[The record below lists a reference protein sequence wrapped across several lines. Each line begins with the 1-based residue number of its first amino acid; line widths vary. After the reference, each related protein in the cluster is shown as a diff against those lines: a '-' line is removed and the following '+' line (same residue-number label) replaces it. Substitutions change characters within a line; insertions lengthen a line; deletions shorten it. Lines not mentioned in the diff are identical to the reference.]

1 MTAGLLRQQLLG
13 HHPAV
18 DGARQGEYE
27 QNGLG
32 GYPGAIKFIGSN
44 FYGGTSGTTLYPDVV
59 WNAAGNLLPFL
70 KA

>member
-13 HHPAV
+13 TILQSM
-18 DGARQGEYE
+18 GLGKSEYE

-59 WNAAGNLLPFL
+59 WNAAGDLLPFL